1 MVAGNTPVL
10 VHNCDVSMDEALD
23 RAAAHVGDN
32 PTSVR
37 SGSGGVQFMS
47 ESVDGA
53 GNRVRKIARFDANPN
68 SSHVRKLGPHI
79 NLETQINGKTVVKGP
94 LKDPHTRIDPSTIR
108 PGDYYPL
115 GDCEIINACPLG

>member
-1 MVAGNTPVL
+1 VIAGTTPVL
-10 VHNCDVSMDEALD
+10 VHNCGISMDEALD

-47 ESVDGA
+47 ESVDEA
-53 GNRVRKIARFDANPN
+53 GNNVRKIARFDVNPN
-68 SSHVRKLGPHI
+68 SAHVQKLGPHI

-94 LKDPHTRIDPSTIR
+94 LKDPHTPIDPSNIR
-108 PGDYYPL
+108 PGDYYP
-115 GDCEIINACPLG
+115 